1 MQNRRILT
9 TVLMP
14 HSSKSVQTHDSINLH
29 WTRKER
35 LKWSIILLSGTC
47 LVYATRTSVPLLVPI
62 IGKEREWSKTDSGTV
77 LSSFFWGYTMTQV
90 LGGYVSDRIGGQR
103 IMWIAAIGWGIST
116 FLLPDI
122 ISLFSKDDAYSI
134 ETIAFARLINGAFQG
149 MHFPSMISLTSQ
161 RLSEGERA
169 SFFSLVTSGSALGT
183 LLTGVLGSYVL
194 ESYKWDTVF
203 RLLGCISVAWT
214 FVLIYY
220 SLLLNG
226 RTTTNKQSSS
236 NKLPIRELITKA
248 PFWSCV
254 IGHACQ
260 NNCFFILLSWM
271 PTYFHDTF
279 PEVKSWIVNMVPWL
293 ASVPSI
299 FLGRAISE
307 KLIKTGYSITATRK
321 IIQTTCFTIQA
332 INLLFLAATNSSDK
346 AILYVTLII
355 AGSGFHNSAIVVN
368 PSDLAPKHS
377 GSVFGFMN
385 TIGAVPGFLGV
396 YFAGHILHLTH
407 SWAVVFLYMFVIEI
421 IGCAVYLI
429 FGSGQAI
436 L

>member
-1 MQNRRILT
+1 MHI
-9 TVLMP
+9 
-14 HSSKSVQTHDSINLH
+14 HDTGNPH

-35 LKWSIILLSGTC
+35 LKWGILLLTGTC
-47 LVYATRTSVPLLVPI
+47 LLYATRTSLPLLVPL
-62 IGKEREWSKTDSGTV
+62 IGKEKLWSKTDSGII

-90 LGGYVSDRIGGQR
+90 LGGYLSDRIGGHR
-103 IMWIAAIGWGIST
+103 ILWVAATGWGLST

-122 ISLFSKDDAYSI
+122 INYFDGEDSI
-134 ETIAFARLINGAFQG
+134 NMIATARVLNGAFQG

-161 RLSEGERA
+161 QLVESERA

-183 LLTGVLGSYVL
+183 LLTGVLGSYLL
-194 ESYKWDTVF
+194 ESYSWYSIF
-203 RLLGCISVAWT
+203 RVLGSLSIAWT
-214 FVLIYY
+214 FILIYH
-220 SLLLNG
+220 SLSVNEY
-226 RTTTNKQSSS
+226 RMVSKQPS
-236 NKLPIRELITKA
+236 NSRLPIRKLLSKA

-293 ASVPSI
+293 ISVPSM
-299 FLGRAISE
+299 FLSREISE
-307 KLIKTGYSITATRK
+307 RLIKNGYSVTVTRK

-332 INLLFLAATNSSDK
+332 VNLLFLAATKSSSN
-346 AILYVTLII
+346 AILCLTLII
-355 AGSGFHNSAIVVN
+355 AGSGFHNSGIVPN

-377 GSVFGFMN
+377 GIVFGFMN
-385 TIGAVPGFLGV
+385 TIGAIPGFLGV
-396 YFAGHILHLTH
+396 YFAGYILHLTN
-407 SWAVVFLYMFVIEI
+407 SWAVVFMYMFVIEV
-421 IGCAVYLI
+421 IGGIVYLI
-429 FGSGQAI
+429 FGSGKAI

>member
-1 MQNRRILT
+1 MQT
-9 TVLMP
+9 YG
-14 HSSKSVQTHDSINLH
+14 SINLH
-29 WTRKER
+29 WARRER
-35 LKWSIILLSGTC
+35 LKWSLILLSGTC
-47 LVYATRTSVPLLVPI
+47 FVYASRTSVPLLMPI
-62 IGKEREWSKTDSGTV
+62 IGKEKGWSKTDSGTI

-90 LGGYVSDRIGGQR
+90 LGGYISDRIGGQR
-103 IMWIAAIGWGIST
+103 IMWIAAVGWGILT

-122 ISLFSKDDAYSI
+122 IEFSSKYDYSI
-134 ETIAFARLINGAFQG
+134 EIIAFARMINGAFQG

-161 RLSEGERA
+161 RLTESERA

-194 ESYKWDTVF
+194 QHYEWDSVF
-203 RLLGCISVAWT
+203 RVLGCISIAWT
-214 FVLIYY
+214 FLLIYY
-220 SLLLNG
+220 SLLLSG
-226 RTTTNKQSSS
+226 RSIIDKESSD
-236 NKLPIRELITKA
+236 NKLPIKELITKA

-307 KLIKTGYSITATRK
+307 KLIKIGFTVTVTRK
-321 IIQTTCFTIQA
+321 IIQTTCFVIQA
-332 INLLFLAATNSSDK
+332 INLLFLAATDTSEK
-346 AILYVTLII
+346 AILYLTLII

-385 TIGAVPGFLGV
+385 TIGAIPGFLGV
-396 YFAGHILHLTH
+396 YFAGHILHQTH
-407 SWAVVFLYMFVIEI
+407 SWTVVFIYIFVIEI
-421 IGCAVYLI
+421 IGALVYLL